1 MSPVLAVISAV
12 STVASISA
20 SSKASKAS
28 AGQQALQA
36 ARERRQAFRQT
47 QIQRA
52 QMMNSGVST
61 GGQDG
66 SALAGGQAS
75 LSSQLGTNL
84 GYGTQMSGISRQI
97 NMYNARASMFEGI
110 AGLAGGLSNYNF
122 GAAPASPAL
131 PTSSFGGGS

>member
-1 MSPVLAVISAV
+1 MSQALAVISAV

-28 AGQQALQA
+28 ARQQALQA
-36 ARERRQAFRQT
+36 ARERRQAVRQT

-52 QMMNSGVST
+52 QMMASGVAM
-61 GGQDG
+61 GGQGG

-75 LSSQLGTNL
+75 LNSQLGTNL

-110 AGLAGGLSNYNF
+110 AGLAGGLSKYDF
-122 GAAPASPAL
+122 GAAQAATVPD
-131 PTSSFGGGS
+131 SSFGGGS

>member
-1 MSPVLAVISAV
+1 MSQALAVISAV

-28 AGQQALQA
+28 ARQQALQA

-52 QMMNSGVST
+52 QMMASGVAM

-97 NMYNARASMFEGI
+97 NMYNARASMFNGI
-110 AGLAGGLSNYNF
+110 AGLAGGLSNYNV
-122 GAAPASPAL
+122 GAAPAATVPD
-131 PTSSFGGGS
+131 SSFSGGS